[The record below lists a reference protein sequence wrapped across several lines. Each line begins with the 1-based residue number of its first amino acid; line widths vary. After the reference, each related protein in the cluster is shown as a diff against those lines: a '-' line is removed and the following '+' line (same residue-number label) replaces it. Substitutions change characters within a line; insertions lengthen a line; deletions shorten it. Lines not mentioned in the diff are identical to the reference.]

1 MPPARRSRFIAP
13 HFVEIAGGADIP
25 GPVWRACA
33 FTTAAPGWP
42 CDDEGGSHLHRC
54 LLTMD
59 AADHRK
65 TGPVHWRTESRPL
78 VTCSGSAEAVIA
90 EGAAADLMQAIT
102 AALGAAHA
110 MQPPAP
116 VSPGTVPA
124 SAGATRCIA
133 PGFVEIQREHGL
145 PGIWICSQLSA
156 AGPVSAS
163 RPWTHLQTAY
173 IRERR
178 NEGHSRFLCELESL
192 PFASV
197 MPGPEDPR
205 APAAM
210 PRRRPRRA
218 PAHWQAGSLVMA
230 MQSCLSRMFMP
241 RPGEDEGLDL
251 GGPAKGTA

>member
-1 MPPARRSRFIAP
+1 MSPAKRFRFIAP

-42 CDDEGGSHLHRC
+42 CDAEGGSHLHRC

-59 AADHRK
+59 GADHGK
-65 TGPVHWRTESRPL
+65 TGPVHWRTESQAL
-78 VTCSGSAEAVIA
+78 AAASGSAAPVVA
-90 EGAAADLMQAIT
+90 EGAAADLMQAIV

-110 MQPPAP
+110 MPPAGPAP
-116 VSPGTVPA
+116 VMP
-124 SAGATRCIA
+124 GATRCVA
-133 PGFVEIQREHGL
+133 PGFVEIQREYGL
-145 PGIWICSQLSA
+145 PGIWVCSQLSA
-156 AGPVSAS
+156 AGPVSAA

-178 NEGHSRFLCELESL
+178 SEGHSRYLCELESL

-197 MPGPEDPR
+197 MPGSEDPR
-205 APAAM
+205 APAAT
-210 PRRRPRRA
+210 PRRRPRRS
-218 PAHWQAGSLVMA
+218 PVHWQAGSLVVA
-230 MQSCLSRMFMP
+230 MQSCLSRMFTP

-251 GGPAKGTA
+251 GGPARGTA

>member
-1 MPPARRSRFIAP
+1 MMPPARRSRFIAP

-42 CDDEGGSHLHRC
+42 RDAEGGSHLHRC

-59 AADHRK
+59 AADHREAG
-65 TGPVHWRTESRPL
+65 TVHWRTESRPL
-78 VTCSGSAEAVIA
+78 VTSSGPAAPVVA

-110 MQPPAP
+110 TQPLAAQPPA
-116 VSPGTVPA
+116 GPA
-124 SAGATRCIA
+124 PGATRCIA
-133 PGFVEIQREHGL
+133 PGFVEIQREYGL
-145 PGIWICSQLSA
+145 PGIWVCSQLSA
-156 AGPVSAS
+156 AGPVSAA

-178 NEGHSRFLCELESL
+178 SEGRSRYLCELESL
-192 PFASV
+192 PFAAV
-197 MPGPEDPR
+197 MPAAGDLLS
-205 APAAM
+205 PAAM

-218 PAHWQAGSLVMA
+218 PLHWQAGSLVMA
-230 MQSCLSRMFMP
+230 MRSCLGRMFTP

-251 GGPAKGTA
+251 GGPAQGRA